1 MKFSKINMRFLRKQP
16 TLLVFSFFSSY
27 VCHVL
32 CYNSGF
38 FIIYKTLIVRWKE
51 DVLPYYINK
60 VYPTRKQ
67 PPTASET
74 CRFALAISDTS
85 NFCK

>member
-1 MKFSKINMRFLRKQP
+1 MKFSKINMRFLRKHP
-16 TLLVFSFFSSY
+16 TLLVFHFFFLHLPRTSL
-27 VCHVL
+27 HFRIFL
-32 CYNSGF
+32 
-38 FIIYKTLIVRWKE
+38 IYKTLIVRLKE

-67 PPTASET
+67 LPTASET